1 MFNGTRISQLEARV
15 GALEKRVEEL
25 DRLSQKQNM
34 EIEAL
39 IRRVDALVDEM
50 VIAHLDGES
59 YHELLQ
65 ERGDFERAETLLRVK
80 NGYEKKL
87 RRFIRNTTSKKRM
100 VQKPVADGKETPEA
114 AE

>member
-1 MFNGTRISQLEARV
+1 MFWKNKKRIDAI
-15 GALEKRVEEL
+15 EKQVESLKE
-25 DRLSQKQNM
+25 
-34 EIEAL
+34 EIEIMKLEVAA
-39 IRRVDALVDEM
+39 IKGQVNALVDEM

-87 RRFIRNTTSKKRM
+87 KRFIRDTTSKKRM
-100 VQKPVADGKETPEA
+100 VQKPATDGKETTKA